1 MNELNLDAYLIQPF
15 VFCNRIF
22 IYFNDLFIHKNK
34 NDYIYIYACIE
45 YGRYI
50 NDYLCRLKK
59 NIVDVL

>member
-34 NDYIYIYACIE
+34 NDYIYMHASSTEDILMTIY
-45 YGRYI
+45 
-50 NDYLCRLKK
+50 
-59 NIVDVL
+59 VD